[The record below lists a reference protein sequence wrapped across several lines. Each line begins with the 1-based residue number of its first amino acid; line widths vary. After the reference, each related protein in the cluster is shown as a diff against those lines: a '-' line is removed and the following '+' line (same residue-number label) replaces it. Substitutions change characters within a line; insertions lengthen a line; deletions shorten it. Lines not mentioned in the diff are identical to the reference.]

1 MKIVD
6 RHRALGWA
14 LDRSR
19 VGDLK
24 TRTAKNRAATVTI
37 VTVRIKASYR
47 GYSDDLTNGPDHTN
61 EFVS

>member
-37 VTVRIKASYR
+37 VTVRIKASYPGVFPR
-47 GYSDDLTNGPDHTN
+47 F
-61 EFVS
+61 E